1 MQKIKNTSH
10 ILYLLFRSLCWIMP
24 LATTFLI
31 LFKIDWM
38 CHIGAWSSL
47 ISVEQIYE
55 SSHFSWMHRCIV
67 LVIEWMPLTITI
79 LICHQLAKLFRLFE
93 NGHLFE
99 QENIRL
105 IKQVSIYMIL
115 GELVQLLYQPLM
127 TAALTFNNPKGER
140 VASLTLNS
148 ANLSTLITAFIILI
162 ASWIIQ
168 EAHQLKSETQLT
180 I

>member
-1 MQKIKNTSH
+1 MKKIKNTSH
-10 ILYLLFRSLCWIMP
+10 ILYLLFRILCWLIP
-24 LATTFLI
+24 LTTTLLI
-31 LFKIDWM
+31 LFEFDWM
-38 CHIGAWSSL
+38 CYVGAWSSL
-47 ISVEQIYE
+47 ISLEQIRDP
-55 SSHFSWMHRCIV
+55 SHFSWMHRFVV

-79 LICHQLAKLFRLFE
+79 LICHKLAKLFRLFE
-93 NGHLFE
+93 KGDLFE
-99 QENIRL
+99 KENIKL

-115 GELVQLLYQPLM
+115 GEIVQLFYQPLM

-140 VASLTLNS
+140 IASITLNS
-148 ANLSTLITAFIILI
+148 ANLSTLITAFIILV